1 MQYGCW
7 IVNELFVFVYGEWQ
21 CPERFRFVKRAL
33 SRKCRTHY
41 TFMYS
46 LYYIV

>member
-21 CPERFRFVKRAL
+21 CPERFCETRAE
-33 SRKCRTHY
+33 CRENAVH
-41 TFMYS
+41 FHIFIGEI
-46 LYYIV
+46 L